1 MNIHAQ
7 KQRKGRKPWSYLDRF
22 RGLTLDVMGH
32 TSSLIHVSGP
42 WTVHNPRLEFQDE
55 LEICSPL
62 LDFSWGCCCCCCYC
76 CCFCFC
82 CFCCFLTPEAETLS
96 DWRDLYLSPKKSI
109 HLVHHSQSSWRY
121 AIEN

>member
-55 LEICSPL
+55 LEICL
-62 LDFSWGCCCCCCYC
+62 LYWTSAGAAAVAVATAVASASAASAAFSLRRLKRCQIGGICISA
-76 CCFCFC
+76 
-82 CFCCFLTPEAETLS
+82 L
-96 DWRDLYLSPKKSI
+96 KKAFTWFI
-109 HLVHHSQSSWRY
+109 ILKALGDTQ
-121 AIEN
+121 